1 MTHRPL
7 PSRPSQVRGG
17 HGWTR
22 NGMTAC
28 QEEVLEA
35 IWTQRE
41 EGGEVTESSLASV
54 PVPELAKVLQDLAQ
68 AGHIR
73 AEEGRI
79 TLTASGEAYAEQI
92 VRRHRLA
99 EVLLVEVLEVEE
111 SRADTSACQFEHI
124 LSAEVTDHI
133 CTFLGHPPFCP
144 HGKPI
149 PRGPCCARFQREVEP
164 LVTSLADLELGTD
177 GRIVFITA
185 RQRNRLARLSQLGI
199 APGSTVRL
207 LQRRPTYIVQA
218 GETEVALEPEIAREI
233 FVKRIS
239 AL

>member
-1 MTHRPL
+1 MSSRSSALRSLQPGTGHR
-7 PSRPSQVRGG
+7 
-17 HGWTR
+17 WAR
-22 NGMTAC
+22 NGMTTC

-41 EGGEVTESSLASV
+41 EGREVTGTSLASL
-54 PVPELAKVLQDLAQ
+54 PIPELAKALQELVQ
-68 AGHIR
+68 AGFIQSDQ
-73 AEEGRI
+73 GRI
-79 TLTASGEAYAEQI
+79 TLTASGELYAEQI

-111 SRADTSACQFEHI
+111 KKADSSACQFEHI
-124 LSAEVTDHI
+124 LSAEVTDRI

-149 PRGPCCARFQREVEP
+149 PRGPCCDRFQREVEP
-164 LVTSLADLELGTD
+164 LVTSLADLDLGAD

-185 RQRNRLARLSQLGI
+185 RQRHRLARLSHLGI

-207 LQRRPTYIVQA
+207 LQRRPTYIIQA
-218 GETEVALEPEIAREI
+218 GETEVALEPEVAREI

-239 AL
+239 S